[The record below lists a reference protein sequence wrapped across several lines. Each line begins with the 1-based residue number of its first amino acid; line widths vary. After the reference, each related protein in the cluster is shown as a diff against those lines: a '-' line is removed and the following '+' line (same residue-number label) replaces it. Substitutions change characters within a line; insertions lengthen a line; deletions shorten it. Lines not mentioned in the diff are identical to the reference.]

1 MIQSLTFEKLGT
13 VTNLALRL
21 EPDNVTSRI
30 VCFKKKIE

>member
-1 MIQSLTFEKLGT
+1 MIQPLTLEKLDT

-21 EPDNVTSRI
+21 WPDNVTSRI

>member
-1 MIQSLTFEKLGT
+1 MIQSLTLEKLGT

-21 EPDNVTSRI
+21 GPDNVTSRI